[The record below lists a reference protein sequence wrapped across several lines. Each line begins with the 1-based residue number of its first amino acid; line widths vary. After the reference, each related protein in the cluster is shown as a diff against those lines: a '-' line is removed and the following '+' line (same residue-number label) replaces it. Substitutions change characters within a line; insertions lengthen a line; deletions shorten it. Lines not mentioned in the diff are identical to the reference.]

1 MCDVSDGLLA
11 DVGHIAAASR
21 VVIDLDRPA
30 IVRACLEPV
39 GPLQQVGSA
48 LGVDP
53 LAWVLTGG
61 EDHALVATF
70 PPRAPLPVGWTPIG
84 EVRKGGKKPGGV
96 LVSGEPAADV
106 VTAIGAEGAGHVHF
120 G

>member
-1 MCDVSDGLLA
+1 M
-11 DVGHIAAASR
+11 
-21 VVIDLDRPA
+21 
-30 IVRACLEPV
+30 
-39 GPLQQVGSA
+39 GSA

-70 PPRAPLPVGWTPIG
+70 PPRSPLPVGWTPIG

-96 LVSGEPAADV
+96 LVSGEPAAAV
-106 VTAIGAEGAGHVHF
+106 GRPIGAEGAGHVHF

>member
-11 DVGHIAAASR
+11 DAGHLAADSR
-21 VVIDLDRPA
+21 VVARPGPR
-30 IVRACLEPV
+30 RAGAGLPGAA
-39 GPLQQVGSA
+39 GPLQQVGAA

-53 LAWVLTGG
+53 MAWVLTGG

-70 PPRAPLPVGWTPIG
+70 PPARRAPRGVDGDRGTVADRPDAG
-84 EVRKGGKKPGGV
+84 VRV
-96 LVSGEPAADV
+96 DGEPAADV
-106 VTAIGAEGAGHVHF
+106 AAVAGAEETGHVHF